1 VTGTAGPTARR
12 PGRPTATAAA
22 GGRDGG
28 GGQAGRVSILL
39 AVTLAGLLF
48 IIGVAHDVGDQVR
61 AALWAE
67 QLAAEAARAGGQAVD
82 LEAVAATGEQRVDP
96 VAAERAALSYL
107 SDAGVDGQV
116 TFSRDLTEITVSV
129 TLTRPRVVLGLFGFG
144 DYRVTRRATAQLVS
158 G

>member
-1 VTGTAGPTARR
+1 M
-12 PGRPTATAAA
+12 
-22 GGRDGG
+22 
-28 GGQAGRVSILL
+28 SILL
-39 AVTLAGLLF
+39 AVTLTGLLF

-82 LEAVAATGEQRVDP
+82 RDTVAATGEQRVDP

-107 SDAGVDGQV
+107 SDAGVEGQV
-116 TFSRDLTEITVSV
+116 AFSPDLTEITVSV
-129 TLTRPRVVLGLFGFG
+129 TLTRPRVILGLFGFG
-144 DYRVTRRATAQLVS
+144 DYEVTRQATAQLVS